1 MTTATATAHDATRPV
16 ETSTAEEEE
25 REMTVK
31 LVHPERVNRVDVHHQ
46 VADTQGSRTVYLAGQ
61 VSWDTEGNLVGR
73 DDVAAQAEKCYLNIA
88 AALDAVGATAA
99 DLAKVTVY
107 IGDLDEAKAEQ
118 FVVGRERAA
127 ASLGVEFQ
135 QPSTWI
141 GVTALAAP
149 GYLVEI
155 DAVAVLA

>member
-1 MTTATATAHDATRPV
+1 MSVT
-16 ETSTAEEEE
+16 
-25 REMTVK
+25 

-46 VADTQGSRTVYLAGQ
+46 VAVTQGTRTVYLAGQ
-61 VSWDTEGNLVGR
+61 VSWDTEGNLIGK
-73 DDVAAQAEKCYLNIA
+73 DDLAAQAEQCYLNIA

-107 IGDLDEAKAEQ
+107 LVDLTEERAGQ
-118 FVVGRERAA
+118 FLAGRERAA
-127 ASLGVEFQ
+127 ATLGVEFQ

-149 GYLVEI
+149 GYLVEV
-155 DAVAVLA
+155 DAVAVLP

>member
-1 MTTATATAHDATRPV
+1 
-16 ETSTAEEEE
+16 
-25 REMTVK
+25 MTVK
-31 LVHPERVNRVDVHHQ
+31 LVHPEGVNRVEVHHQ

-73 DDVAAQAEKCYLNIA
+73 DDVAAQAERCYLNIA

-107 IGDLDEAKAEQ
+107 IVDLDEAKAGQ
-118 FVVGRERAA
+118 FVVGRDRAA
-127 ASLGVEFQ
+127 AALGVEFQ

-141 GVTALAAP
+141 GVTSLAAS
-149 GYLVEI
+149 GYLVEV
-155 DAVAVLA
+155 DAVAVLP

>member
-1 MTTATATAHDATRPV
+1 MTIT
-16 ETSTAEEEE
+16 
-25 REMTVK
+25 

-46 VADTQGSRTVYLAGQ
+46 VAVAQGTRTVYLAGQ
-61 VSWDTEGNLVGR
+61 VSWDTEGDLVGG
-73 DDVAAQAEKCYLNIA
+73 DDIAAQAEQCYLNIA
-88 AALDAVGATAA
+88 AALDAVGATAV

-107 IGDLDEAKAEQ
+107 IVDLDEAKAEQ

-127 ASLGVEFQ
+127 AALGVELQ

-149 GYLVEI
+149 GYLVEVE
-155 DAVAVLA
+155 AVAVLG

>member
-1 MTTATATAHDATRPV
+1 
-16 ETSTAEEEE
+16 
-25 REMTVK
+25 MTVK

-46 VADTQGSRTVYLAGQ
+46 VAVTQGSRTVYLAGQ
-61 VSWDTEGNLVGR
+61 VSWDIEGNLVGR

-107 IGDLDEAKAEQ
+107 IVDLDEAKAEQ

-127 ASLGVEFQ
+127 ASLGVELQ

>member
-1 MTTATATAHDATRPV
+1 
-16 ETSTAEEEE
+16 
-25 REMTVK
+25 MTVK
-31 LVHPERVNRVDVHHQ
+31 LVHPEGVNRVDVHHQ
-46 VADTQGSRTVYLAGQ
+46 VAETQGSRTVYLAGQ
-61 VSWDTEGNLVGR
+61 VSWDTEGNLVGAG
-73 DDVAAQAEKCYLNIA
+73 DVAAQAEQAYLNIA

-107 IGDLDEAKAEQ
+107 IVELDAEKAEQ

-127 ASLGVEFQ
+127 ATLGVQLQ

-149 GYLVEI
+149 GYLVEV
-155 DAVAVLA
+155 DAIAVLP

>member
-1 MTTATATAHDATRPV
+1 
-16 ETSTAEEEE
+16 
-25 REMTVK
+25 MTVK

-46 VADTQGSRTVYLAGQ
+46 VAATQGSRTVYLAGQ

-73 DDVAAQAEKCYLNIA
+73 DDVAAQAEKCYLNIV

-107 IGDLDEAKAEQ
+107 IVDLDEAKAEQ
-118 FVVGRERAA
+118 FVVGRDRAA
-127 ASLGVEFQ
+127 ATLGVEFQ

-141 GVTALAAP
+141 GVTSLAAP
-149 GYLVEI
+149 GYLVEV
-155 DAVAVLA
+155 DAVAVLP

>member
-1 MTTATATAHDATRPV
+1 MSV
-16 ETSTAEEEE
+16 Q
-25 REMTVK
+25 
-31 LVHPERVNRVDVHHQ
+31 LVHPAGVNRVDVHHQ
-46 VADTQGSRTVYLAGQ
+46 VADTRGTRTVYLAGQ
-61 VSWDTEGNLVGR
+61 VSWDTEGNLVGP
-73 DDVAAQAEKCYLNIA
+73 DDVAAQAEQAYLNIA

-107 IGDLDEAKAEQ
+107 VVDLDESKAEQ

-127 ASLGVEFQ
+127 RTLGVEFQ

-149 GYLVEI
+149 GYLVEV
-155 DAVAVLA
+155 DAVAVLP

>member
-1 MTTATATAHDATRPV
+1 MSV
-16 ETSTAEEEE
+16 E
-25 REMTVK
+25 
-31 LVHPERVNRVDVHHQ
+31 LVHPERVHRVDVHHQ
-46 VADTQGSRTVYLAGQ
+46 VAVAQGSRTVYLAGQ

-88 AALDAVGATAA
+88 AALDAVGATVA

-107 IGDLDEAKAEQ
+107 VVDLDEAKAGQ
-118 FVVGRERAA
+118 FVVGRDRAA
-127 ASLGVEFQ
+127 ATLGVEFQ

-149 GYLVEI
+149 GYLVEV
-155 DAVAVLA
+155 DAVAVLP

>member
-1 MTTATATAHDATRPV
+1 
-16 ETSTAEEEE
+16 
-25 REMTVK
+25 MTVT

-46 VADTQGSRTVYLAGQ
+46 VAVAQGSRTVYLAGQ
-61 VSWDTEGNLVGR
+61 VSWDTEGNLVGE
-73 DDVAAQAEKCYLNIA
+73 DDLAAQAEQCYLNIA

-107 IGDLDEAKAEQ
+107 MVDLDEERAGRFIA
-118 FVVGRERAA
+118 GRERAA
-127 ASLGVEFQ
+127 AALGAEFQ

-149 GYLVEI
+149 GYLVEV
-155 DAVAVLA
+155 DAVAVLP

>member
-1 MTTATATAHDATRPV
+1 VLIRDV
-16 ETSTAEEEE
+16 SGEEKTMIE
-25 REMTVK
+25 
-31 LVHPERVNRVDVHHQ
+31 LVHPGGVNRVDVHHQ
-46 VADTQGSRTVYLAGQ
+46 LALTQGSRTVYLAGQ

-107 IGDLDEAKAEQ
+107 IVDLDEAKAEQ
-118 FVVGRERAA
+118 FVAGRQRAA
-127 ASLGVEFQ
+127 AALGVPFQ

-141 GVTALAAP
+141 GVTSLAAP
-149 GYLVEI
+149 GYLVEV
-155 DAVAVLA
+155 DAVAVLP